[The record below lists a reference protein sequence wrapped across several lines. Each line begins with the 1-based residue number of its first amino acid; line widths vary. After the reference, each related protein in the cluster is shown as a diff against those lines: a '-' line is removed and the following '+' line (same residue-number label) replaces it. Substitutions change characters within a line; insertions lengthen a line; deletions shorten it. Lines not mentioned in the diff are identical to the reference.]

1 LHALLAIS
9 RRPVSA
15 LVIDARDG
23 AARTGRLRTAHGEVR
38 TPAFMPVGTH
48 ATVKSLDPDEVRA
61 CGADIVLCNAYH
73 LALRPGVDIIERAG
87 GLHTYMGWDGPIL
100 TDSGGFQL
108 VSLRNV
114 TAVDEDAATFV
125 SPYDG
130 TRLRVTPED
139 AVRIQA
145 RLDADIV
152 MCLDQPVA
160 WGSDSAEAEL
170 ATARTHRWS
179 ERCRAVHPGEG
190 RLLFGICQGGFDTQ
204 ARAASAAHVAA
215 LDFDG
220 TAVGGLSVGEPL
232 AVMEAMTAASVSE
245 LPDDRPRYF
254 MGLGTDRELLTMV
267 ALGIDMF
274 DCVAPTR
281 LARTGAA
288 MTPEGRLALRRAAY
302 RDDLRPLVDGCPCPA
317 CRRFSRA
324 YLRHLIAAGEIL
336 GHRLLTLHNVTHVS
350 ALMAA
355 ARDAITAGR
364 FADFR
369 AETAARMPPR
379 SDEEEMGTEPG
390 VPSRRSRRTVGSSRI
405 PGTLGRRG

>member
-1 LHALLAIS
+1 
-9 RRPVSA
+9 VSA
-15 LVIDARDG
+15 LIIDARDG
-23 AARTGRLRTAHGEVR
+23 AARTGRLRTPRGEVR
-38 TPAFMPVGTH
+38 TPAFIPVGTH

-73 LALRPGVDIIERAG
+73 LALRPGVDLIERAG
-87 GLHTYMGWDGPIL
+87 GLHRYMGWDGPIL

-114 TAVDEDAATFV
+114 AEVDEDSATFV

-139 AVRIQA
+139 AVRIQV
-145 RLDADIV
+145 RLDADVV

-160 WGSDSAEAEL
+160 WGSEPADAQL
-170 ATARTHRWS
+170 ATARTHRWA
-179 ERCRAVHPGEG
+179 ERCRAVHPGDG
-190 RLLFGICQGGFDTQ
+190 RLLFGICQGGFNAE
-204 ARAASAAHVAA
+204 ARAMSAAHVAG

-220 TAVGGLSVGEPL
+220 VAVGGLSVGEPL
-232 AVMEAMTAASVSE
+232 EVMEAMTSTSVSE

-254 MGLGTDRELLTMV
+254 MGLGTDRELLAMV

-288 MTPEGRLALRRAAY
+288 MTPEGRLPLRRAAY

-324 YLRHLIAAGEIL
+324 YLRHLISAGEIL
-336 GHRLLTLHNVTHVS
+336 GHRLLSLHNLTHVS
-350 ALMAA
+350 GLMAA
-355 ARDAITAGR
+355 TRAAITTGR
-364 FADFR
+364 FDDFR
-369 AETAARMPPR
+369 AETEARLR
-379 SDEEEMGTEPG
+379 
-390 VPSRRSRRTVGSSRI
+390 PSRGNEGSDGEAETPSPRIRRAVGSARI
-405 PGTLGRRG
+405 PGTLGPRG